1 MDTTFFIDV
10 ASRVTHVFTAIALVG
25 GSLFSVL
32 VLMPAAKLLP
42 DAEHQQLAA
51 AVVQRWKRWVH
62 LGILLFLMT
71 GFYNY
76 FRAMP
81 LHKGD
86 GAYHALIGTKI
97 LLALVVFFLASA
109 LVGRSASL
117 QRFRDARRFWTLV
130 MVGIAAVIVG
140 ISGFAKARGPKGAVS
155 VPPADYSS
163 EVVLPK

>member
-10 ASRVTHVFTAIALVG
+10 ASRVTHVFTAITLVG

-42 DAEHQQLAA
+42 DAEHQQLSA

-62 LGILLFLMT
+62 LGILLFLVT

-86 GAYHALIGTKI
+86 GAYHGLVGTKI

-109 LVGRSASL
+109 LVGRSAGL

-130 MVGIAAVIVG
+130 MVGVAAVIVG
-140 ISGFAKARGPKGAVS
+140 ISGFAKVRGPKGTVI